1 MQSRGQV
8 ELHPFDPEP
17 ERTLHRL
24 RREQRE
30 AQHRNLAI
38 MQDIVEQ
45 DQGQE
50 QNEPQRGHNRKNG
63 RNQVPRPFIQSDDP
77 FMLLE
82 EFTLPHIVVQ
92 TAIRRPPIQAN
103 NFELKSVTLQML
115 KNILFHGLSNE
126 NPNMHLTNSS
136 KYVTRSSI
144 MG

>member
-24 RREQRE
+24 CREQRE

-50 QNEPQRGHNRKNG
+50 QNEPQRGHNGNNG
-63 RNQVPRPFIQSDDP
+63 RNQVPRPFI
-77 FMLLE
+77 
-82 EFTLPHIVVQ
+82 
-92 TAIRRPPIQAN
+92 
-103 NFELKSVTLQML
+103 
-115 KNILFHGLSNE
+115 
-126 NPNMHLTNSS
+126 
-136 KYVTRSSI
+136 
-144 MG
+144 